1 MRKQKSETIV
11 LKKGKQEIQ
20 LDYAELRKAVLVLRA
35 INHKLRQRMIDLLE
49 ENERMTV
56 TDIYIKLRLEQ
67 SVASQHLA
75 ILPGS
80 REGCGH
86 AEPVRVLH
94 THPNDGRRC
103 SRSRNRQDRVLRSL
117 GGI

>member
-1 MRKQKSETIV
+1 MRKQKSEAIV

-49 ENERMTV
+49 ENDKMTV

-75 ILPGS
+75 IL
-80 REGCGH
+80 
-86 AEPVRVLH
+86 
-94 THPNDGRRC
+94 RRAGVVITD
-103 SRSRNRQDRVLRSL
+103 RNGKFIYYSL
-117 GGI
+117 NKERLSQISQLVEELAT